1 MSNMT
6 WITWIRLLFLFRRR
20 LFLFLFSTSYHTKYM
35 PHTCTVKLVLTDHC
49 HGWQPWPHIP
59 GRFRSHNSLQFNL
72 SPNTTCLN
80 RPYYYAQWGILSRQ
94 PLLYHAFFFF
104 GNLLGLFEPP
114 LLSSL
119 GLGATAGV
127 DPRKATSFS
136 GLASTTVMTG
146 RGLEWTEHLHVLAT
160 ASPDM

>member
-1 MSNMT
+1 MGGNLDH
-6 WITWIRLLFLFRRR
+6 IFLADLGLIIHFN
-20 LFLFLFSTSYHTKYM
+20 LTFHQI
-35 PHTCTVKLVLTDHC
+35 PPVLTDHIIMPN
-49 HGWQPWPHIP
+49 GAFFPD
-59 GRFRSHNSLQFNL
+59 SLCFIML
-72 SPNTTCLN
+72 
-80 RPYYYAQWGILSRQ
+80 
-94 PLLYHAFFFF
+94 FFFF

-146 RGLEWTEHLHVLAT
+146 RGLE
-160 ASPDM
+160 